1 MSTATTTKTVYVR
14 NEAGEF
20 VCPHC
25 GETKARQNTMF
36 YHMKKHTGDMKYVC
50 SVPGCDKRFIQK
62 SGLTQHMA
70 QAHPVGLPEWG
81 CPCCDHTCRMKANM
95 AIHIARMHGAGVPP
109 AASAGAT
116 ECVVC
121 DRTFASAT
129 AYYYHASACFGGLP
143 EAVSLGGDSTKKA
156 AAAAVAEPKD
166 VAAAAE
172 E

>member
-1 MSTATTTKTVYVR
+1 MAATVSKYQK

-50 SVPGCDKRFIQK
+50 SVPGCDRKFIQK

-70 QAHPVGLPEWG
+70 QAHATGAPEWG

-95 AIHIARMHGAGVPP
+95 SIHIARMHGETVAP
-109 AASAGAT
+109 AASSGAT
-116 ECVVC
+116 VCVVC
-121 DRTFASAT
+121 DKTFASAT
-129 AYYYHASACFGGLP
+129 AYYYHAGECFDVKEVP
-143 EAVSLGGDSTKKA
+143 VSLGGGGAKA
-156 AAAAVAEPKD
+156 AAGASVTE
-166 VAAAAE
+166 
-172 E
+172 

>member
-1 MSTATTTKTVYVR
+1 MAATTTTMTTTKYQK

-36 YHMKKHTGDMKYVC
+36 YHLKKHTGDMKYVC
-50 SVPGCDKRFIQK
+50 SVPGCDRKFIQK

-70 QAHPVGLPEWG
+70 QAHPSGAPAWG

-95 AIHIARMHGAGVPP
+95 SIHIARMHGEVPP
-109 AASAGAT
+109 AASTGAT

-121 DRTFASAT
+121 EKSFASAT
-129 AYYYHASACFGGLP
+129 AYYYHAVACFGVKEEPVCLT
-143 EAVSLGGDSTKKA
+143 EAKGGAGVEKA
-156 AAAAVAEPKD
+156 DTEA
-166 VAAAAE
+166 
-172 E
+172 